1 MISMFRSNQWLLNA
15 NKCLKVNTKGIA
27 LKDIGRSFT
36 KKVMTRN
43 DNLVDNPNM
52 KSLVKPF
59 LFTVGFSGTV
69 YTVSIVYNYENSL
82 SRLPFSKWKRDLHSF
97 QDNYGNRKAGTLR
110 NELNQWWN
118 SRTTGFKV
126 FSSIAAINI
135 LVFIG
140 WKIPRLQHFMSKHFM
155 TYTTSNGL
163 KCWPMLWSTFSHY
176 SPTHLIFNLIVLHS
190 FTQLGVNAFG
200 TEQFIAL
207 YLSSGVISSFGSYLA
222 KVLTKKSAASLGA
235 SGAILGILSSC
246 CIARPELELVIIF
259 LPFFTI
265 SAGMA
270 LKGIIL
276 MDSAGL
282 VLGWKLFDHGAHL
295 AGTLFGIWYATNG
308 LNVISQHKPKCG
320 FWFQGLVHTNA
331 KGIEA

>member
-15 NKCLKVNTKGIA
+15 NKCLKVNTNGIA
-27 LKDIGRSFT
+27 LKDIGRTFT

-43 DNLVDNPNM
+43 DNLVDNPNI

-155 TYTTSNGL
+155 TYTTS
-163 KCWPMLWSTFSHY
+163 
-176 SPTHLIFNLIVLHS
+176 ILHS
-190 FTQLGVNAFG
+190 FTQIGVNTFG

-308 LNVISQHKPKCG
+308 LNVISQHKPK
-320 FWFQGLVHTNA
+320 V
-331 KGIEA
+331 IEVWQQIR